1 MPTDLPHRRP
11 DSPLSPA
18 PTSLAGPATGFAGF
32 LPPTSNTTY
41 TPNQFFDVCLPQC
54 SRSAI
59 RVVGYFIR
67 RTLGWCDQYG
77 RPQEEQIEISFR
89 ELAQRSGVSRDR
101 LRGALD
107 EAIAAKFIECV
118 REGRPS
124 LAGDAGQ
131 SAIYRLR
138 WDDSTEYC
146 KNPALFGGFF
156 EREGNRTDIP
166 NQYFDHVLPTES
178 LSVIKVVGA
187 VIRSSIGFAARRGVR
202 RQWAALSYSQIQH
215 FTRLKSRKDLALALR
230 TALERRYIVR
240 LEEGRFTP
248 DKTEQRS
255 GVYALCWADGWV
267 GSPSGQVSRP
277 ENADDTR
284 SEIGTR
290 TGPESSPENRS
301 GIPTTLKTKLLNE
314 TGKGIDPTPSIQTG
328 PRPET
333 QPSPLPIVRTSE
345 RSGESEGAAGELVRH
360 FYAGFHR
367 NPAEPVSSP
376 SLREREAA
384 DPLADRLLGL
394 GSGREEMARWGRRLG
409 EMALDQKNPLP
420 SFTLA
425 LRQCGDRLVAEATAE
440 HRRHREA
447 KLEAAR
453 EDHRKRHLPAYLGF
467 LRREEDRL
475 RADESEAYA
484 AFVRRWAEERDRSR
498 NPRAPWAA
506 AMPQEAERERDRL
519 RALQGHFHLPG
530 FWQWDAE
537 HNDYPF
543 KKTP

>member
-1 MPTDLPHRRP
+1 MSTDLPHRRP
-11 DSPLSPA
+11 VSPLSPA
-18 PTSLAGPATGFAGF
+18 PTPLAGSASGFAGF

-101 LRGALD
+101 LRVALD
-107 EAIAAKFIECV
+107 EAIAAKFLECV

-138 WDDSTEYC
+138 WHDTPEYC
-146 KNPALFGGFF
+146 KHPALFGGFF

-166 NQYFDHVLPTES
+166 NQYFDHILPTES
-178 LSVIKVVGA
+178 LSVIKVVGS

-202 RQWAALSYSQIQH
+202 RQWASLSYSQIQH

-230 TALERRYIVR
+230 TAIERRYIVR
-240 LEEGRFTP
+240 LEEGCFTP
-248 DKTEQRS
+248 DKAEQRS
-255 GVYALCWADGWV
+255 AVYALCWADGWV

-277 ENADDTR
+277 ENAVDTR
-284 SEIGTR
+284 SEIETR
-290 TGPESSPENRS
+290 TAPESSPDNRS
-301 GIPTTLKTKLLNE
+301 EIHTTLKTKLLNE
-314 TGKGIDPTPSIQTG
+314 TGKGSDPASQNLKPTQEGMPSN
-328 PRPET
+328 PVPSVRAPERET
-333 QPSPLPIVRTSE
+333 LI
-345 RSGESEGAAGELVRH
+345 GEAAGELVRY

-367 NPAEPVSSP
+367 NPTDPVSPASP
-376 SLREREAA
+376 RERQVAG
-384 DPLADRLLGL
+384 PLAARLIDLGL
-394 GSGREEMARWGRRLG
+394 EREDVARWGRRLG
-409 EMALDQKNPLP
+409 ELALEQRNPLP

-425 LRQCGDRLVAEATAE
+425 LHQCGDRLLAEATAE
-440 HRRHREA
+440 QRRCREVA
-447 KLEAAR
+447 LEKGR
-453 EDHRKRHLPAYLGF
+453 TDHRARHLPAYLGF

-484 AFVRRWAEERDRSR
+484 AFIRRWTEESERHR

-506 AMPQEAERERDRL
+506 AMPQEADRERDRL

-543 KKTP
+543 RITP

>member
-1 MPTDLPHRRP
+1 MPTDLPHLHP
-11 DSPLSPA
+11 DSSLSPA
-18 PTSLAGPATGFAGF
+18 PTSLARPAAGFAGF

-41 TPNQFFDVCLPQC
+41 TPNQFFDVCLPHC

-89 ELAQRSGVSRDR
+89 ELAQRAGVSRDR

-107 EAIAAKFIECV
+107 EALAGKFIECV

-138 WDDSTEYC
+138 WDDAPEYC
-146 KNPALFGGFF
+146 KTPTLFGGFF

-166 NQYFDHVLPTES
+166 NQYFDHILPTES
-178 LSVIKVVGA
+178 LAVIKVVGA

-202 RQWAALSYSQIQH
+202 RQWASLSYSQIQH
-215 FTRLKSRKDLALALR
+215 FTRLKSRKELALALR

-240 LEEGRFTP
+240 LEEGCFTP
-248 DKTEQRS
+248 DKSEQKS
-255 GVYALCWADGWV
+255 AVYALRWTDGWA
-267 GSPSGQVSRP
+267 GSPSGQVSQP
-277 ENADDTR
+277 EEGGEPR
-284 SEIGTR
+284 SESPTR
-290 TGPESSPENRS
+290 ADPESLPENRS
-301 GIPTTLKTKLLNE
+301 EIPTTFKTKLKKE
-314 TGKGIDPTPSIQTG
+314 TGKGIAPDPFDPNRSRASAQRASG
-328 PRPET
+328 R
-333 QPSPLPIVRTSE
+333 IVRAPE
-345 RSGESEGAAGELVRH
+345 QFGETTAAAGELVRH

-367 NPAEPVSSP
+367 NPAEPVSPPSP
-376 SLREREAA
+376 REREAA
-384 DPLADRLLGL
+384 GPLAQRLLATGL
-394 GSGREEMARWGRRLG
+394 GREEMACWGRRLG
-409 EMALDQKNPLP
+409 ELALDQKNPLA

-425 LRQCGDRLVAEATAE
+425 LRQCGDRLLAEATSE

-453 EDHRKRHLPAYLGF
+453 EDHRKRQLPVYLDF

-475 RADESEAYA
+475 RADQSELYA
-484 AFVRRWAEERDRSR
+484 AFVRRWAEERDRPR
-498 NPRAPWAA
+498 NPQAPWAA
-506 AMPQEAERERDRL
+506 AMTQDAEQERDRL

-543 KKTP
+543 NSTP

>member
-1 MPTDLPHRRP
+1 MRTDLPHLHP
-11 DSPLSPA
+11 DSSLSPA
-18 PTSLAGPATGFAGF
+18 PTSLARPAAGFAGF

-41 TPNQFFDVCLPQC
+41 TPNQFFDVCLPHS

-89 ELAQRSGVSRDR
+89 ELAQRAGVSRDR
-101 LRGALD
+101 LRAALD
-107 EAIAAKFIECV
+107 EALAGRFIECV

-138 WDDSTEYC
+138 WDDAPEYC
-146 KNPALFGGFF
+146 KTPTLFGGFF

-187 VIRSSIGFAARRGVR
+187 VIRSSIGFAVRRGVR
-202 RQWAALSYSQIQH
+202 RQWASLSYSQIQH
-215 FTRLKSRKDLALALR
+215 FTGLKSRKDLALALR
-230 TALERRYIVR
+230 TAIERRYIVR
-240 LEEGRFTP
+240 LEEGCFTP
-248 DKTEQRS
+248 DKAEQKS
-255 GVYALCWADGWV
+255 AVYALRWTDGWA
-267 GSPSGQVSRP
+267 GSPSGQVSEP
-277 ENADDTR
+277 DESGDHR
-284 SEIGTR
+284 SESPTR
-290 TGPESSPENRS
+290 TGPEALPEDRS
-301 GIPTTLKTKLLNE
+301 EIPTIFKTKLKKE
-314 TGKGIDPTPSIQTG
+314 MGKGTTPDPFG
-328 PRPET
+328 PKRIKASAQRGPGR
-333 QPSPLPIVRTSE
+333 IVRAPE
-345 RSGESEGAAGELVRH
+345 QFGETAPAAGELVRH

-367 NPAEPVSSP
+367 NPAEPVSP
-376 SLREREAA
+376 ASLREREAA
-384 DPLADRLLGL
+384 DPLAQRLLALGL
-394 GSGREEMARWGRRLG
+394 GGEEMARWGRRLG
-409 EMALDQKNPLP
+409 ELALDQKNPLA

-425 LRQCGDRLVAEATAE
+425 LRQCGDRLLAEATAE
-440 HRRHREA
+440 LRRHREA

-475 RADESEAYA
+475 RVDESEAYA
-484 AFVRRWAEERDRSR
+484 SFVRQWAEERGRSR
-498 NPRAPWAA
+498 NPQAPWAA
-506 AMPQEAERERDRL
+506 AMTQDAAGEKDRL

-530 FWQWDAE
+530 FWPWDAE

-543 KKTP
+543 TITP